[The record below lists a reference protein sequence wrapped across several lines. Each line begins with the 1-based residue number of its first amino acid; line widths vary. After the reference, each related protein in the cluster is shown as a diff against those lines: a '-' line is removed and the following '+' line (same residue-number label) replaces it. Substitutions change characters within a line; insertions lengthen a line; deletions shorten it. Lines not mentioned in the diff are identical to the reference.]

1 MLKSVKN
8 TILDIIR
15 QADLLLLALCTVT
28 SLFGVVM
35 IYSAT
40 RYQGGLKCVII
51 QLCGLALG
59 IVLYFVVSMVDLT
72 EISKKWQWLLAF
84 NLGFFLLLKTP
95 LGVSANGNLAWLGV
109 RGIPIQV
116 QPAEV
121 VKLTFILLLA
131 RQLVWMKGRGDMKS
145 IPAVGLLAG
154 NLLVTIGLYYVI
166 SSDMGSALVYVCIFA
181 CMAFAAGVALRW
193 FALGIFGAGAGFYLL
208 WELDKIPPYM
218 KERFQVLVDHSLY
231 PLGAG
236 WQQTRSLMAIGGG
249 RLTGQGLLHG
259 AQTQST
265 SSVNL
270 PFRHTDFIFAVIG
283 EELGMLGCVLT
294 LALLTGGF
302 HLDGLADT
310 CDGIFSARRRERMLE
325 IMRDSRLGTHGGL
338 ALIFVLL
345 AKVLVVSE
353 LALRGTPMLA
363 ALAAACVAGRGT
375 AVLLMYRHRYARE
388 EGLGNV
394 FIGKVTG
401 RQTCVTLGLAAILA
415 AVLLPGMRGV
425 AALVVTMVAIFILGQ
440 LLKRTLGGQTGD
452 TLGAA
457 IELGELIFL
466 LALL

>member
-1 MLKSVKN
+1 MSKLFWAMLSFISRLPVPARWSQG
-8 TILDIIR
+8 LDFEHYSRGIVMFPLI
-15 QADLLLLALCTVT
+15 
-28 SLFGVVM
+28 GVVL
-35 IYSAT
+35 
-40 RYQGGLKCVII
+40 GGLTGLVFMAL
-51 QLCGLALG
+51 QPWCGVPLA
-59 IVLYFVVSMVDLT
+59 
-72 EISKKWQWLLAF
+72 
-84 NLGFFLLLKTP
+84 
-95 LGVSANGNLAWLGV
+95 
-109 RGIPIQV
+109 
-116 QPAEV
+116 
-121 VKLTFILLLA
+121 
-131 RQLVWMKGRGDMKS
+131 
-145 IPAVGLLAG
+145 
-154 NLLVTIGLYYVI
+154 
-166 SSDMGSALVYVCIFA
+166 AL
-181 CMAFAAGVALRW
+181 
-193 FALGIFGAGAGFYLL
+193 
-208 WELDKIPPYM
+208 
-218 KERFQVLVDHSLY
+218 
-231 PLGAG
+231 
-236 WQQTRSLMAIGGG
+236 
-249 RLTGQGLLHG
+249 
-259 AQTQST
+259 
-265 SSVNL
+265 
-270 PFRHTDFIFAVIG
+270 FAV
-283 EELGMLGCVLT
+283 LA

-353 LALRGTPMLA
+353 LALRGMPMLA
-363 ALAAACVAGRGT
+363 ALTAACVAGRGT

>member
-1 MLKSVKN
+1 MSKLFWAMLSFISRLPVPSRWSQG
-8 TILDIIR
+8 LDFEQYSRGIVMFPLI
-15 QADLLLLALCTVT
+15 
-28 SLFGVVM
+28 GVVL
-35 IYSAT
+35 
-40 RYQGGLKCVII
+40 GGLT
-51 QLCGLALG
+51 GLVFM
-59 IVLYFVVSMVDLT
+59 VL
-72 EISKKWQWLLAF
+72 Q
-84 NLGFFLLLKTP
+84 
-95 LGVSANGNLAWLGV
+95 AWC
-109 RGIPIQV
+109 GIP
-116 QPAEV
+116 
-121 VKLTFILLLA
+121 LA
-131 RQLVWMKGRGDMKS
+131 ALFSV
-145 IPAVGLLAG
+145 LA
-154 NLLVTIGLYYVI
+154 
-166 SSDMGSALVYVCIFA
+166 
-181 CMAFAAGVALRW
+181 
-193 FALGIFGAGAGFYLL
+193 
-208 WELDKIPPYM
+208 
-218 KERFQVLVDHSLY
+218 
-231 PLGAG
+231 
-236 WQQTRSLMAIGGG
+236 
-249 RLTGQGLLHG
+249 
-259 AQTQST
+259 
-265 SSVNL
+265 
-270 PFRHTDFIFAVIG
+270 
-283 EELGMLGCVLT
+283 

-310 CDGIFSARRRERMLE
+310 CDGVFSARRRERMLE

>member
-1 MLKSVKN
+1 MSKLFWAMLSFISRLPVPARWSQGLEFEQYSRG
-8 TILDIIR
+8 IVMFPLI
-15 QADLLLLALCTVT
+15 
-28 SLFGVVM
+28 GVVL
-35 IYSAT
+35 
-40 RYQGGLKCVII
+40 GGLT
-51 QLCGLALG
+51 GLVFMALQ
-59 IVLYFVVSMVDLT
+59 T
-72 EISKKWQWLLAF
+72 WC
-84 NLGFFLLLKTP
+84 
-95 LGVSANGNLAWLGV
+95 
-109 RGIPIQV
+109 GIP
-116 QPAEV
+116 
-121 VKLTFILLLA
+121 LA
-131 RQLVWMKGRGDMKS
+131 
-145 IPAVGLLAG
+145 
-154 NLLVTIGLYYVI
+154 
-166 SSDMGSALVYVCIFA
+166 ALF
-181 CMAFAAGVALRW
+181 
-193 FALGIFGAGAGFYLL
+193 
-208 WELDKIPPYM
+208 
-218 KERFQVLVDHSLY
+218 S
-231 PLGAG
+231 
-236 WQQTRSLMAIGGG
+236 
-249 RLTGQGLLHG
+249 
-259 AQTQST
+259 
-265 SSVNL
+265 
-270 PFRHTDFIFAVIG
+270 
-283 EELGMLGCVLT
+283 VLT

-310 CDGIFSARRRERMLE
+310 CDGVFSARRRERMLE

-363 ALAAACVAGRGT
+363 ALTTACVAGRGT

-425 AALVVTMVAIFILGQ
+425 AALVVAMVAIFILGQ

>member
-1 MLKSVKN
+1 MSKLFWAMLSFISRLPVPARWSQG
-8 TILDIIR
+8 LDFEHYSRGIVMFPLI
-15 QADLLLLALCTVT
+15 
-28 SLFGVVM
+28 GVVL
-35 IYSAT
+35 
-40 RYQGGLKCVII
+40 GGLT
-51 QLCGLALG
+51 GLVFMALQP
-59 IVLYFVVSMVDLT
+59 
-72 EISKKWQWLLAF
+72 WC
-84 NLGFFLLLKTP
+84 
-95 LGVSANGNLAWLGV
+95 
-109 RGIPIQV
+109 GIP
-116 QPAEV
+116 
-121 VKLTFILLLA
+121 LA
-131 RQLVWMKGRGDMKS
+131 
-145 IPAVGLLAG
+145 
-154 NLLVTIGLYYVI
+154 
-166 SSDMGSALVYVCIFA
+166 ALFA
-181 CMAFAAGVALRW
+181 
-193 FALGIFGAGAGFYLL
+193 
-208 WELDKIPPYM
+208 
-218 KERFQVLVDHSLY
+218 
-231 PLGAG
+231 
-236 WQQTRSLMAIGGG
+236 
-249 RLTGQGLLHG
+249 
-259 AQTQST
+259 
-265 SSVNL
+265 
-270 PFRHTDFIFAVIG
+270 
-283 EELGMLGCVLT
+283 VLT

-325 IMRDSRLGTHGGL
+325 LMRDSRLGTHGGL

-394 FIGKVTG
+394 FIGKITG
-401 RQTCVTLGLAAILA
+401 RQTAVTLGLAAILA